1 MVEIE
6 RDFGPIKL
14 GHDSEVYIR
23 NQKKPISSITNSEYN
38 PHWYRFYE
46 VLSYG
51 PQKMAKLK
59 NMIDIA

>member
-14 GHDSEVYIR
+14 GHDSEKHNR
-23 NQKKPISSITNSEYN
+23 NHKPISPLTNSEYN
-38 PHWYRFYE
+38 PHWFRFYE

-51 PQKMAKLK
+51 P
-59 NMIDIA
+59 